1 MAHFKITIAYDG
13 APFVGWQ
20 RQPSGPSIQGLLEDA
35 LATLDKQPVAVTGA
49 GRTDAGV
56 HALAQVAAFELRRAD
71 MDGPTI
77 VRALNAAL
85 PPTVRVL
92 SACEVPPG
100 FHPRFQ
106 ARAKTYQYR
115 IWNRE
120 VLLPFERGRVWHIPV
135 PPLDVDAMARAALR
149 LEGRHDFG
157 AFQGTGVVTHTT
169 ERVVHRSC
177 IGIVAAGPLHGSSRE
192 TSEPQRSER
201 QRREISDA
209 RITRCDDEHPVIA
222 YEIRG
227 EGFLR
232 HMVRNIVGTLV
243 EIGRGRRPIEWL
255 DDVLASGD
263 RTQAGRTAPADG
275 LFLVRVE
282 YDAQL

>member
-1 MAHFKITIAYDG
+1 MAHFKITVAYDG
-13 APFVGWQ
+13 AAFVGWQ
-20 RQPSGPSIQGLLEDA
+20 RQPSGISIQGLLEDA
-35 LATLDKQPVAVTGA
+35 LATLDKRPVTVAGA

-56 HALAQVAAFELRRAD
+56 HALGQVAAFELRRPDLDAS
-71 MDGPTI
+71 TI

-85 PPTVRVL
+85 PPAVRVL
-92 SACEVPPG
+92 SACAVPPG
-100 FHPRFQ
+100 FHPRFD
-106 ARAKTYQYR
+106 ARAKMYQYR

-135 PPLDVDAMARAALR
+135 PPLDVAAMARAALR

-169 ERVVHRSC
+169 ERLVHRSS
-177 IGIVAAGPLHGSSRE
+177 IRIEAAAVPSQFGDAEPLL
-192 TSEPQRSER
+192 
-201 QRREISDA
+201 A
-209 RITRCDDEHPVIA
+209 CDDEHPVIA

-232 HMVRNIVGTLV
+232 YMVRNIVGTLV
-243 EIGRGRRPIEWL
+243 EIGRGRRPVAWL
-255 DDVLASGD
+255 DDVLASAD
-263 RTQAGRTAPADG
+263 RTQAGRTAPAEG

>member
-1 MAHFKITIAYDG
+1 
-13 APFVGWQ
+13 
-20 RQPSGPSIQGLLEDA
+20 
-35 LATLDKQPVAVTGA
+35 VTVSGA

-56 HALAQVAAFELRRAD
+56 HALGQVAAFELRRPDIDAPRV
-71 MDGPTI
+71 M
-77 VRALNAAL
+77 RALNGVL
-85 PPTVRVL
+85 PPAVRVL
-92 SACEVPPG
+92 SAVAAPPG
-100 FHPRFQ
+100 FHPRFD

-120 VLLPFERGRVWHIPV
+120 VLLPFERGRVWHIPA
-135 PPLDVDAMARAALR
+135 PPLDVDAMARAAVR

-157 AFQGTGVVTHTT
+157 AFQGAGAATHTT

-177 IGIVAAGPLHGSSRE
+177 VRTEAAGPLHAATSQRSSVPNTPGTSRE
-192 TSEPQRSER
+192 LDAAVSAAAAVPSGF
-201 QRREISDA
+201 SDA
-209 RITRCDDEHPVIA
+209 ETPAFCDDDHPVIA

-243 EIGRGRRPIEWL
+243 EIGRNRRPIEWL
-255 DDVLASGD
+255 DDVIASAD
-263 RTQAGRTAPADG
+263 RMQAGQTAPADG